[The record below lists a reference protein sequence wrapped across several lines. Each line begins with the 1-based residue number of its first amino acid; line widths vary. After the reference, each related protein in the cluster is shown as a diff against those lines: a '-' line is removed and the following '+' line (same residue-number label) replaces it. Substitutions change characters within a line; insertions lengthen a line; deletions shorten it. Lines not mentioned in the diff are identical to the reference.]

1 MKNITNIK
9 VILTTIHNKT
19 KQSYFN
25 SIVFNI
31 YYIFMKPSSYF
42 LVLTVINT
50 IVNAGQ
56 PLVSSFMTYLTTP
69 LSFLSDEDSKNEFDV

>member
-1 MKNITNIK
+1 
-9 VILTTIHNKT
+9 
-19 KQSYFN
+19 
-25 SIVFNI
+25 
-31 YYIFMKPSSYF
+31 MKPSSYF